1 MNDKRS
7 IGIFDSGVGGLTV
20 YKKVRELLP
29 HENLIY
35 FGDTARVPYGGKS
48 INVIKNYSSE
58 IARFLEKLKIKM
70 LVVACNTASA
80 MALSHLKKQ
89 LSIPVI
95 GVIEPGVR
103 AAVRAADGNLVGVI
117 GTRGTINSQAYQ
129 KRIKRLRS
137 DIEVIS
143 SPCPLLVPIVEENIV
158 ETEIARLAIDMYLK
172 DFKSCKVSALI
183 LACTHYP
190 LLKNRIA
197 EFLGPEVV
205 LIDSAHET
213 AHEVKDVLKA
223 RRINCAD
230 GQTGLNRFFVSDSP
244 ETFVKIGETFLG
256 RPLQSNCEL
265 HQWKNE

>member
-1 MNDKRS
+1 MNDKRP

-20 YKKVRELLP
+20 FKKIRELLP
-29 HENLIY
+29 CEDLIY

-48 INVIKNYSSE
+48 IAVIKNYSSE
-58 IARFLEKLKIKM
+58 IASFLAKLEIKM

-103 AAVRAADGNLVGVI
+103 AAVKAADGNLVGVI

-129 KRIKRLRS
+129 NRIKRLRS
-137 DIEVIS
+137 DIEVMAG
-143 SPCPLLVPIVEENIV
+143 PCPLLVPIVEENIV
-158 ETEIARLAIDMYLK
+158 DTEIAKLAIDMYLK
-172 DFKSCKVSALI
+172 EFKRRNVSSLI

-190 LLKNRIA
+190 LLKSQISA
-197 EFLGPEVV
+197 YLGAKVV

-223 RRINCAD
+223 RRINSAD
-230 GQTGLNRFFVSDSP
+230 GQAGLNRFFVSDSP
-244 ETFVKIGETFLG
+244 EAFVKIGEKFLG
-256 RPLQSNCEL
+256 RPLESNCEL
-265 HQWKNE
+265 HQWKNA